1 MPVKVVKE
9 RLEFKAKIDTN
20 PNEDTARFLLGAEE
34 KDKEK
39 NDRKFVL
46 DYPSLPDESAEE
58 EDSED
63 YF

>member
-9 RLEFKAKIDTN
+9 RLEFKAKIETN

-39 NDRKFVL
+39 NDRKFVP
-46 DYPSLPDESAEE
+46 DYPSLPDESAE
-58 EDSED
+58 
-63 YF
+63 

>member
-1 MPVKVVKE
+1 
-9 RLEFKAKIDTN
+9 
-20 PNEDTARFLLGAEE
+20 LLGAEE